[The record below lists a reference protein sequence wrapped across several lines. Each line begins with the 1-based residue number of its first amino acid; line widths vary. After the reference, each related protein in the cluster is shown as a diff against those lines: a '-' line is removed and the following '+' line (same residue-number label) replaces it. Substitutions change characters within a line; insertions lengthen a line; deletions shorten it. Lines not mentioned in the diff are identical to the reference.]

1 MGGLKK
7 DCDESLAS
15 ESAVAD
21 DFVDL
26 FRDEGEEGEEGE
38 KIEDGMCLP
47 AAFRVPLIQ
56 ALRTC
61 REQLRSVEGAVVF
74 Q

>member
-21 DFVDL
+21 DFVGL

-47 AAFRVPLIQ
+47 AAFRVP
-56 ALRTC
+56 
-61 REQLRSVEGAVVF
+61 
-74 Q
+74 